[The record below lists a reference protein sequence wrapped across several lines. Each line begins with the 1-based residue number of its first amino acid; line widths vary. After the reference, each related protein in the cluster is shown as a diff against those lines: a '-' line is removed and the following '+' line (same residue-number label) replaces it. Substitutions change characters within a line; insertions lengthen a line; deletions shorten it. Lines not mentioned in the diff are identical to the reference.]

1 MHGNGEIPYN
11 NQQWTQATSQK
22 MYKTVMHQD
31 TTTCTVKASN
41 RSYSLTSTVTILD
54 WASMK
59 RMYALLIGLT
69 WEEDCPIL
77 PPKCTCT
84 KSLTV
89 LLYHYRIYNKCLSI
103 SAYKLGIS
111 FSSFEC
117 NHKYLITQFHLYFHS
132 QCSPVLYSI

>member
-1 MHGNGEIPYN
+1 MN
-11 NQQWTQATSQK
+11 TSQQ

-41 RSYSLTSTVTILD
+41 RSYSSKSTVTILD

-84 KSLTV
+84 NSFSV
-89 LLYHYRIYNKCLSI
+89 LLYLYRIYNKCLAISI
-103 SAYKLGIS
+103 SVYKLGIS

-117 NHKYLITQFHLYFHS
+117 NHKYLIT
-132 QCSPVLYSI
+132 YSFIKIQLVHITCCINSK